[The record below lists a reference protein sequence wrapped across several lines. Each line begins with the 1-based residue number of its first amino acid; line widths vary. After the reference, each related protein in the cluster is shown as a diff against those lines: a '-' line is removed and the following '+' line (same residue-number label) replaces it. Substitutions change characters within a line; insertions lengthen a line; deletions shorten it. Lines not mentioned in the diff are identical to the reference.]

1 MSELGTPATTTNP
14 LQYVSGTLQELR
26 AKGIAPKLRVLE
38 GEQKPVCI
46 FDGREVINLASNNYL
61 GLTSHKALRKAA
73 VDAVKKLG
81 VGAGAVR
88 TIAGTMKLH
97 MELEEQIAKFKQVEA
112 CVVFQSGFTANAGTV
127 SAVLG
132 KEDLIVSDEL
142 NHASIIDGARLSK
155 ATIKVFR
162 HKDLEDCER
171 ILKETAGWN
180 GHKLIITDGVFSMDG
195 DIAPLPGLCDLAEKY
210 GCIMMV
216 DDAHAS
222 GVLGRSGRGTVDHF
236 SCHGRVHIQVG
247 TLSKAIG
254 AMGGY
259 VCGSR
264 DLIDFL
270 YLRARPFLFSTSH
283 PPATA
288 AACQAAF
295 ALLDSPEGEK
305 LVRKLWA
312 NTKFFKRELKRRGF
326 QFKASE
332 TPIIPIHVGDA
343 AKAFEFSRKLFEA
356 GVFAP
361 AVGYPTVAEGK
372 ARLRAIVSAAH
383 KREQLLKAAE
393 ILGEVGKS
401 LGIVS

>member
-1 MSELGTPATTTNP
+1 MSESGTQTTKRNP
-14 LQYVSGTLQELR
+14 LQYVSDQLDELR
-26 AKGIAPKLRVLE
+26 AKGVAPKLRVLE
-38 GEQKPVCI
+38 GEQKPVCV

-73 VDAVKKLG
+73 VEAVRKLG

-97 MELEEQIAKFKQVEA
+97 MDLEEQIAKFKHTEA

-132 KEDLIVSDEL
+132 KDDLIISDEL

-155 ATIKVFR
+155 ATIKVFK
-162 HKDLEDCER
+162 HKDIADCER
-171 ILKETAGWN
+171 ILQEN
-180 GHKLIITDGVFSMDG
+180 GAFPGKKLIISDGVFSMDG
-195 DIAPLPGLCDLAEKY
+195 DVAPLPALCDLAEKY

-216 DDAHAS
+216 DDAHSS

-236 SCHGRVHIQVG
+236 GCHGRVHIQVG

-254 AMGGY
+254 SMGGY

-295 ALLDSPEGEK
+295 TLLDSPEGER
-305 LVRKLWA
+305 LVKKLWA
-312 NTKFFKRELKRRGF
+312 NTKFFKRELQKRSF
-326 QFKASE
+326 EFKASE

-343 AKAFEFSRKLFEA
+343 AKAFEFSRKLFAA

-383 KREQLLKAAE
+383 KRESLLKAAD
-393 ILGEVGKS
+393 ILAEVAKP
-401 LGIVS
+401 LGIV